1 MMLNM
6 PVNWCVNMVGRWL
19 QAYVVRMT
27 GLLQLSDGQE
37 DSQAGKQ
44 VEVSWHVAQ
53 HAAELRVVNHKFT
66 R

>member
-1 MMLNM
+1 MG
-6 PVNWCVNMVGRWL
+6 GRCL

-44 VEVSWHVAQ
+44 VEVSLESNCRYAM
-53 HAAELRVVNHKFT
+53 
-66 R
+66 